1 LYPSDHRLRDP
12 DGLFCSQAGAGVFS
26 AGAGKSTDIGSR
38 GDADATIAACTKLIY
53 ETPLGASQAAAYIA
67 RGLPYE
73 TEKDYDRAIADYS
86 EAIQLGNKSALM
98 YDTRGRAYLY
108 AGALTKAL
116 ADFDKASKLNPKNPY
131 AALWLDICNR
141 RSDIPSVLLEA
152 TRQIDMNN
160 WPVPIIRLYLG
171 QLTTEAVLAAVDDPD
186 ASIKKGHVCE
196 LKFFSGQ
203 LALQRGDKNEAMR
216 LFNLSVDEC
225 PKAFIEYEGANAEL
239 KALGQTP

>member
-1 LYPSDHRLRDP
+1 VAEPRYLSACTRATTVFAILTVF
-12 DGLFCSQAGAGVFS
+12 FCSQAGAGVFS

-67 RGLPYE
+67 RGLAYE

-116 ADFDKASKLNPKNPY
+116 ADFDKASELNPKNPY
-131 AALWLDICNR
+131 AALWLPPQFDRDVDVRCR
-141 RSDIPSVLLEA
+141 GQSESHLL
-152 TRQIDMNN
+152 T
-160 WPVPIIRLYLG
+160 
-171 QLTTEAVLAAVDDPD
+171 
-186 ASIKKGHVCE
+186 ASISE
-196 LKFFSGQ
+196 LDPTRT
-203 LALQRGDKNEAMR
+203 LHHGDF
-216 LFNLSVDEC
+216 L
-225 PKAFIEYEGANAEL
+225 
-239 KALGQTP
+239 